1 MKISS
6 FVSSRKFLFTAAAS
20 IILFFYLKDALVTT
34 SVVATSITFGMPLA
48 MAAMV
53 GIMCERTG
61 IVNIG
66 IEGTLLVSSF
76 IGFFTAAITGNILI
90 GLVAAIAMGAI
101 TGLLLSIMSITWK
114 MDQIIAGTIL
124 NILATGLT
132 SFFYIQGRT
141 IPSTFPEINV
151 PLLSSIPFFGPV
163 LFIHGPLTFFG
174 LFIIIALW
182 VALYFTPWGLRSRAV
197 GEHPSSADTVGV
209 SVTRMRYMNVCI
221 AGAMGGLTGALL
233 TLEVVGSWDRGF
245 SAGRGFTALAIMI
258 FGRWNPIGA
267 LGAALFF
274 GLAQAITNQL
284 MITQIVTI
292 PQQLTNML
300 PYVLTIFILAISAG
314 KVRAPA
320 AEGQPYEKE
329 SA

>member
-1 MKISS
+1 MRIRDL
-6 FVSSRKFLFTAAAS
+6 FQSRKS
-20 IILFFYLKDALVTT
+20 IPALTFAVILAFYLNDSLITT
-34 SVVATSITFGMPLA
+34 SVVATSITFGLPLA

-76 IGFFTAAITGNILI
+76 VGFFAAAISGNIMI
-90 GLVAAIAMGAI
+90 GLLAAILMGAVS
-101 TGLLLSIMSITWK
+101 GLLLALMSITWK
-114 MDQIIAGTIL
+114 MDQIIAGTII
-124 NILATGLT
+124 NILAIGLT
-132 SFFYIQGRT
+132 SFFYKQGHT

-151 PLLSSIPFFGPV
+151 PGLSLIPFFGPV
-163 LFIHGPLTFFG
+163 LFIHGPLTFLGFF
-174 LFIIIALW
+174 LIIVLW
-182 VALYFTPWGLRSRAV
+182 VALYFTPWGLRSRSV
-197 GEHPSSADTVGV
+197 GEHPSSADTAGV
-209 SVTRMRYMNVCI
+209 SVSRMRYFNVTI

-233 TLEVVGSWDRGF
+233 TLELVGSWDRGF
-245 SAGRGFTALAIMI
+245 SAGRGFTALALMI

-274 GLAQAITNQL
+274 GVAQAITNQL
-284 MITQIVTI
+284 MITQVVTI

-300 PYVLTIFILAISAG
+300 PYILTIFILAISAG

>member
-1 MKISS
+1 MTSKLLGK
-6 FVSSRKFLFTAAAS
+6 RPLLFLATFAG
-20 IILFFYLKDALVTT
+20 ILFFYLKDSLVTT
-34 SVVATSITFGMPLA
+34 SVMSTSITFGLPLA

-76 IGFFTAAITGNILI
+76 VGFFTASSSGNLLLGLFAAIT
-90 GLVAAIAMGAI
+90 MGAI
-101 TGLLLSIMSITWK
+101 AGLLLALLSITWK
-114 MDQIIAGTIL
+114 MDQIIAGTII

-132 SFFYIQGRT
+132 SFFYKQGHT
-141 IPSTFPEINV
+141 IPSTFPELNV
-151 PLLSSIPFFGPV
+151 PYLSSIPFFGPV
-163 LFIHGPLTFFG
+163 FFVHGPLTFVGIFLIVALWYG
-174 LFIIIALW
+174 LF
-182 VALYFTPWGLRSRAV
+182 FTPWGLRSRAV
-197 GEHPSSADTVGV
+197 GEHPSSADTAGV
-209 SVTRMRYMNVCI
+209 SVYRMRYLNVTI
-221 AGAMGGLTGALL
+221 AGAIGGLTGAYL
-233 TLEVVGSWDRGF
+233 TLELVGSWDRGF
-245 SAGRGFTALAIMI
+245 SAGKGFTALALMI
-258 FGRWNPIGA
+258 FGRWNPLGA
-267 LGAALFF
+267 LAAAIFF
-274 GLAQAITNQL
+274 GLAQAVTNQL

-300 PYVLTIFILAISAG
+300 PYVLTIIILAISAG

>member
-1 MKISS
+1 MTSKLLGK
-6 FVSSRKFLFTAAAS
+6 RPLLFLATFSA
-20 IILFFYLKDALVTT
+20 ILFFYLKDSLVTT
-34 SVVATSITFGMPLA
+34 SVISTSITFGLPLA

-76 IGFFTAAITGNILI
+76 IGFYTAAISGNLLI
-90 GLVAAIAMGAI
+90 GLFAAITMGAI
-101 TGLLLSIMSITWK
+101 AGLLLALLSITWK
-114 MDQIIAGTIL
+114 MDQIIAGTII

-132 SFFYIQGRT
+132 SFFYQQGYT
-141 IPSTFPEINV
+141 VPATFPELHV

-174 LFIIIALW
+174 IFLIIALW
-182 VALYFTPWGLRSRAV
+182 YGLYFTPWGLRTRAV
-197 GEHPSSADTVGV
+197 GEHPSSADTAGV
-209 SVTRMRYMNVCI
+209 SVYRMRYLNVTI
-221 AGAMGGLTGALL
+221 AGAIGGLTGAYL
-233 TLEVVGSWDRGF
+233 TLELVGSWDRGF
-245 SAGRGFTALAIMI
+245 SAGKGFTALALMI
-258 FGRWNPIGA
+258 FGRWNPLGA
-267 LGAALFF
+267 LAAALFF
-274 GLAQAITNQL
+274 GLAQAVTNQL
-284 MITQIVTI
+284 MITQVVTI

-300 PYVLTIFILAISAG
+300 PYVLTIIILAISAG